1 MTHTGLTF
9 LADAIVLGFLVLTLY
24 FIVTHW
30 NEKGGT

>member
-1 MTHTGLTF
+1 MTYTGLTF

-30 NEKGGT
+30 KEEP